1 MTTSSP
7 LFENSRERNHWF
19 NAKTWKPETP
29 RKIRGRSTWPS
40 ISRSQNGIIRAHAL
54 LIAKRENTVVRGTFS
69 TNVWKKEETEDKIAG
84 EKYLANEGWKPWRGD
99 KNRWNEKKTE
109 REKKGR
115 SRIKSSGPE
124 IAGGK
129 QREPLVPI
137 LRFLGWRKEKKRE
150 KEKERKEQP
159 SLYLIARVEK
169 KKKEKKIQR
178 WKRRSRCEF
187 HSISRLLTIER
198 ARSSLYIRR
207 LYPGNVFS
215 TRSCGIAERA
225 SENEREKERERERER
240 KRKSSVPFPS
250 LSISGTGLIARRIVV
265 KDFRLRFVAV
275 FHSPLSLFFFFS
287 RDV

>member
-1 MTTSSP
+1 M
-7 LFENSRERNHWF
+7 
-19 NAKTWKPETP
+19 KTLSYEGPFPPTCGK
-29 RKIRGRSTWPS
+29 RK
-40 ISRSQNGIIRAHAL
+40 
-54 LIAKRENTVVRGTFS
+54 
-69 TNVWKKEETEDKIAG
+69 DKIAG